1 MLSDLYLCDFLH
13 NETLRGKKNV
23 YIAWFNFLV
32 EMEMKYSPQVI
43 LQQQSRIPTK
53 TYTSTTAD
61 FFF

>member
-32 EMEMKYSPQVI
+32 EMEMKLMKPDLICTIIIMWHFIV
-43 LQQQSRIPTK
+43 LTNV
-53 TYTSTTAD
+53 
-61 FFF
+61 